1 MTKREENHLSNY
13 SKQMTKIIAFLLLFL
28 SFMGIIGGIG
38 YTIYYG
44 AWFFSVGLVAV
55 TYLAWPKFKEL
66 FGTLTA

>member
-1 MTKREENHLSNY
+1 MN
-13 SKQMTKIIAFLLLFL
+13 KIIAFLFLFL

-55 TYLAWPKFKEL
+55 AYLAWPKFKEL

>member
-1 MTKREENHLSNY
+1 MNKVLIL
-13 SKQMTKIIAFLLLFL
+13 IILFL

-55 TYLAWPKFKEL
+55 AYLAWPKFKEL